1 MSDKLT
7 PKQEAFARHVAEG
20 DTYAAAY
27 RKAYSAANMSDAVI
41 RNEASKL
48 MNNRDISVMVM
59 ELQEAANVQT
69 QYTIEKAMTEL
80 EEARLLGM
88 KEGQVSSAVS
98 AIEKKAKLNGL
109 FEKDNMQGFKLPPM
123 QISCLLYTSPS
134 PRDGLLSRM
143 PSSA

>member
-7 PKQEAFARHVAEG
+7 PKQKAFARHVAEG
-20 DTYAAAY
+20 ATYAEAY
-27 RKAYSAANMSDAVI
+27 RQAYDTENMSDAVI

-69 QYTIEKAMTEL
+69 QYTIEKAMREL

-109 FEKDNMQGFKLPPM
+109 FEKDNMQGFKMPPM
-123 QISCLLYTSPS
+123 KIEFCAPDLPLPKDR
-134 PRDGLLSRM
+134 PGFEE
-143 PSSA
+143 